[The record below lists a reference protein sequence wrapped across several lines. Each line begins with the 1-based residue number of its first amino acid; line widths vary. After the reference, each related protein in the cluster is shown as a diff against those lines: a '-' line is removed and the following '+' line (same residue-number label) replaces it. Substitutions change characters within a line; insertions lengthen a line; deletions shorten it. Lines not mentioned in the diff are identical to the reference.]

1 VTLPAIA
8 RILLRPLGFLYGGL
22 MRLRVSLYRSGLLRT
37 RRLQGVVISVGNLT
51 LGGTGKTPMVL
62 WIAERLAAEG
72 HRPAILTRGYRGFG
86 KSGVPGK
93 TGANDKN
100 NPDEVALLRHRL
112 DGRARF
118 GIGKDRYRNG
128 LALAKDGAEW
138 FILDDGFQHLALE
151 RDADILL
158 LDATDPFG
166 GGGILP
172 SGRLREPRSAL
183 ARADVVVITRA
194 SHAPAVETMVRR
206 FTNAPVFT
214 AQMRLEAVL
223 RAPSM
228 REALSESE
236 RRRCKF
242 FALCGIGNPRAFFDD
257 LRSWG
262 FSVAGAR
269 SFADHHRYSAAEI
282 RGLESA
288 AAAVAA
294 NALICTEK
302 DVFNLPP
309 AFAGAFP
316 IYACRISMSLNDEN
330 AFWTAV
336 RAAVGRSQPVTQV

>member
-1 VTLPAIA
+1 MTPSAIA
-8 RILLRPLGFLYGGL
+8 QILFRPLGFLYGGL
-22 MRLRVSLYRSGLLRT
+22 MRLRAAFYQSRLLRG
-37 RRLQGVVISVGNLT
+37 RRLHGIVISVGNLT
-51 LGGTGKTPMVL
+51 VGGTGKTPMVL
-62 WIAERLAAEG
+62 WIAQRLAAEG
-72 HRPAILTRGYRGFG
+72 HHPAILTRGYRGLG
-86 KSGVPGK
+86 KTGAPGK
-93 TGANDKN
+93 TGANDQ
-100 NPDEVALLRHRL
+100 PDADEVALLRHRL
-112 DGRARF
+112 NGRAQF
-118 GIGKDRYRNG
+118 GVGKNRYKNG

-194 SHAPAVETMVRR
+194 SHAPAVEAMVRR

-214 AQMRLEAVL
+214 AQMRLEAAL

-228 REALSESE
+228 KEALSESE
-236 RRRCKF
+236 RRQYKF
-242 FALCGIGNPRAFFDD
+242 FAFCGIGNPRAFFDD

-262 FSVAGAR
+262 FSVAGRR
-269 SFADHHRYSAAEI
+269 SFADHHRYSGAEI
-282 RGLESA
+282 RDLESA

-294 NALICTEK
+294 NGLICTEK

-336 RAAVGRSQPVTQV
+336 RAAVGRSQPVTQA